1 MYYQT
6 YFNPG
11 IKSVVETYLKD
22 NEFEY
27 SFTDYDDE
35 TILDVDIP
43 EDKVTELEYFIADE
57 EDSL

>member
-11 IKSVVETYLKD
+11 IKSVVKTYLDD

-35 TILDVDIP
+35 VVLDVDIP
-43 EDKVTELEYFIADE
+43 EDKVMELEYFITDE